1 MNTQQPAVGCSLC
14 FWATSINS
22 IIFAGCKVFCQG
34 GYVLSLVMGHSPHW
48 PRYTRISPHVPGI
61 FVKYWSDSIKMI
73 FIIAEV
79 ISPNK
84 EEVCISYLHPACL
97 LPWWCNIQKT
107 QDKSQTIVSTWT
119 WLTCKLNLDLFCVI
133 FLHLC
138 PWQWGKKSHVYLFR
152 NVTN

>member
-22 IIFAGCKVFCQG
+22 IIFAAHKVFCQG

-48 PRYTRISPHVPGI
+48 PRYTRISPHVLGI
-61 FVKYWSDSIKMI
+61 FVKYWSDTLKMI

-84 EEVCISYLHPACL
+84 EEVCISYLHPAACC
-97 LPWWCNIQKT
+97 PGGVIFRKHKT
-107 QDKSQTIVSTWT
+107 KVKPLCRHGPDWHVSWT
-119 WLTCKLNLDLFCVI
+119 WIFFVLFFFTSLSLTMG
-133 FLHLC
+133 
-138 PWQWGKKSHVYLFR
+138 QKKPCLSF
-152 NVTN
+152 